1 MTNKLSWTKTN
12 FLRRFVIG
20 YVYIVSPF
28 GTHTKYLAQ
37 YQRYHSGW
45 IISCEMTFNIEP
57 WSERRDVSRHNLGI
71 FISVDEPSLNTKV
84 IIIIE
89 ISTEQWW
96 KKKLRT
102 VYSML
107 ILLNHLLQSVEYFWY
122 PSKAIKTFQNT
133 SLFYICLHCLYY

>member
-1 MTNKLSWTKTN
+1 MNENKFLTKICN
-12 FLRRFVIG
+12 WICFNRFTIWNSHW
-20 YVYIVSPF
+20 IPRTISKISF
-28 GTHTKYLAQ
+28 G
-37 YQRYHSGW
+37 
-45 IISCEMTFNIEP
+45 FDIEP

-133 SLFYICLHCLYY
+133 SLFYMCLHCLYY